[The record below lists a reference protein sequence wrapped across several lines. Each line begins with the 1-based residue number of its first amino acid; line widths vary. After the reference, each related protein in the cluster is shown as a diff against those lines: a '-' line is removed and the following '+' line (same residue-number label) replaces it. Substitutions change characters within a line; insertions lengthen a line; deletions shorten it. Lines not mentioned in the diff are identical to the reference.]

1 MPPAS
6 KATPKAKQPGR
17 TAQGDHRVRVAKIRR
32 ERMRARLL
40 KSVMVVYPEGTDSSP
55 AVIDDV
61 VRHADVSRGTFY
73 KYFDSLNQ
81 AVEELGSQLA
91 SEMTEGS
98 NELYYD
104 LTDAP
109 MRTATGFMTYLVRAF
124 ADHRWGAFLSH
135 MGLLSGDN
143 PMVRNIIEDIE
154 RGIAT
159 GDYSVASPSAASD
172 VLIGAKV
179 EAVRRIIT
187 GTEDL
192 AYIQAVTTMV
202 LRSFGMPKV
211 KSIRTVEKAFAQIM
225 KQGPERLDWWM
236 PIDS

>member
-1 MPPAS
+1 MSAARNTEQVTRKTS
-6 KATPKAKQPGR
+6 DAPK
-17 TAQGDHRVRVAKIRR
+17 GDHRVRVAKERR

-91 SEMTEGS
+91 SEMTEGATDI
-98 NELYYD
+98 YTD
-104 LTDAP
+104 LTDPP
-109 MRTATGFMTYLVRAF
+109 MRTATGFMIYLLRAYT
-124 ADHRWGAFLSH
+124 DHRWGAFLSH

-143 PMVRNIIEDIE
+143 PMVRNILDDIAC
-154 RGIAT
+154 GIDS
-159 GDYSVASPSAASD
+159 GEYFVASPSIAAD

-179 EAVRRIIT
+179 EAVRRLIT
-187 GTEDL
+187 GNADL
-192 AYIQAVTTMV
+192 DYIHAVTTMV
-202 LRSFGMPKV
+202 LRSFGVPKV
-211 KSIRTVEKAFAQIM
+211 KSVKTVERALARILKE
-225 KQGPERLDWWM
+225 GPDRLDWWK
-236 PIDS
+236 PVGG